1 MGCVSSSSSKSTTK
15 NVAVQNEAALRKPTS
30 LSTKSYVYKTPAKPV
45 PSSPSSS
52 PGSVSPSGKRKR
64 PKKLKLMVDTSEASS
79 QSETKLA
86 RKTSLDG
93 SIIKESLQII
103 HTPKP
108 SETKIVN
115 QYRWMSKFP
124 VGTGVSYRWL
134 PPHVSHFHGM
144 EGTLLTHFISF
155 SNGYF

>member
-15 NVAVQNEAALRKPTS
+15 NVAVKNEPDLAIKPTNS
-30 LSTKSYVYKTPAKPV
+30 STKAYVYKTPTRPV
-45 PSSPSSS
+45 PSTPSNS
-52 PGSVSPSGKRKR
+52 PGSASPSGKRKR

-124 VGTGVSYRWL
+124 VGTGVSYWWL
-134 PPHVSHFHGM
+134 PPYASHFHGM
-144 EGTLLTHFISF
+144 EGALLTRF
-155 SNGYF
+155 